1 MVAIL
6 LPIAGPH
13 GIGFL
18 SNQSF
23 LRLTAMKRTFM
34 FLAAGLLAVGCQK
47 KDPDVTPRETE
58 DPDWIKLEIP
68 TRFSGDEAYSIIGD
82 IDKTLVVSTKAQVYS
97 SSDRGK
103 TWQETQYSYGA
114 MFGFVMRNDTLF
126 SLDSYRIEVSG
137 HKTATNAKFY
147 STNFGQTWELFAKLP
162 NGYYKAPAFSKP
174 YGQIADGGI
183 SYRTQ
188 ENFRSMPNSS
198 SQLVLASDLLRSDGT
213 TETAVRLPVRRYLKG
228 LHLDAQRRLYVGA
241 SGFRFDAVT
250 GDPVNSNM
258 ERAAV
263 VYVSRQPLP

>member
-1 MVAIL
+1 MAAIL
-6 LPIAGPH
+6 PAVTGPH
-13 GIGFL
+13 GNCSL
-18 SNQSF
+18 SNQPF
-23 LRLTAMKRTFM
+23 LRLTAMKRIFM
-34 FLAAGLLAVGCQK
+34 FLAAGLLAVACNK
-47 KDPDVTPRETE
+47 KESDITPREAE

-103 TWQETQYSYGA
+103 TWQQTQYSYGA
-114 MFGFVMRNDTLF
+114 MFGFVTRNDTIF
-126 SLDSYRIEVSG
+126 SLDSYRIEASG
-137 HKTATNAKFY
+137 HKTATNAEFY

-162 NGYYKAPAFSKP
+162 NGYYKAGAFSKP

-198 SQLVLASDLLRSDGT
+198 SQLVIASDLLRSNGT
-213 TETAVRLPVRRYLKG
+213 TETVVRLPVRRYLKG
-228 LHLDAQRRLYVGA
+228 LHLDPQRRLYVGA

-250 GDPVNSNM
+250 GNPINSNM